1 MAGQQIDEIRSELAR
16 SKESLLDKAKAP
28 VVTAYLKTHPGTA
41 IGAAL
46 LAGFVMGI
54 SAKGRNPLAEVVVK
68 GLQWDM
74 LRRVCR

>member
-54 SAKGRNPLAEVVVK
+54 SAKASGICCAGCAGSAGEA
-68 GLQWDM
+68 GQAY
-74 LRRVCR
+74 